1 MKSRKHMDKTIL
13 SADNV
18 LCQMQ
23 PNTNSRKV
31 FDRRRTV
38 EALEKFWDFRFFDA
52 DTGISD
58 CYFGIVFQGKKFY
71 GNMSVF
77 IRVFYSIIQ
86 DIIQRFGSPFG
97 IMIRLKVQITL
108 KRNAS
113 SATAERLFHF

>member
-31 FDRRRTV
+31 FDRRRAV

-86 DIIQRFGSPFG
+86 DIIQRLGSPFG
-97 IMIRLKVQITL
+97 IMIRLKV
-108 KRNAS
+108 
-113 SATAERLFHF
+113 F

>member
-31 FDRRRTV
+31 FDRRRAV

-71 GNMSVF
+71 GNMSVHSCIYRDF
-77 IRVFYSIIQ
+77 FT
-86 DIIQRFGSPFG
+86 GS
-97 IMIRLKVQITL
+97 
-108 KRNAS
+108 
-113 SATAERLFHF
+113 